1 MAYVDLDQK
10 FCLVVD
16 GLTLEM
22 IMDKQNSISEL
33 KEAFYRVA
41 VKSSTVICCRVSP
54 KQKGEIVALWKQKLP

>member
-1 MAYVDLDQK
+1 MSQEDLNQK

-22 IMDKQNSISEL
+22 IMDKQNSVSEL
-33 KEAFYRVA
+33 QEAFYRVA
-41 VKSSTVICCRVSP
+41 VRSSTVICCRVSP